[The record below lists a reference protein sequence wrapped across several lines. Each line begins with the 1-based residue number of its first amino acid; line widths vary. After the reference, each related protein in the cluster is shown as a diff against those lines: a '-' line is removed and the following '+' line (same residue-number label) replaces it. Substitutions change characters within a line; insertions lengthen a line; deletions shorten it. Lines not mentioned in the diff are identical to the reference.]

1 MSCGTPVLSFKMT
14 ALNSLIKNGK
24 NGYKAENFKDL
35 ASKIKKIISLRLEK
49 RKKIIKTTLSF
60 SSKYKIK
67 KIKKKWEKLFNK

>member
-24 NGYKAENFKDL
+24 NGYKTQNFKDL
-35 ASKIKKIISLRLEK
+35 ALKIKKIISLRLEK

-60 SSKYKIK
+60 SKKYKIK

>member
-1 MSCGTPVLSFKMT
+1 MQLSPCLGTPVLSFKMT

-49 RKKIIKTTLSF
+49 EKK
-60 SSKYKIK
+60 
-67 KIKKKWEKLFNK
+67 

>member
-1 MSCGTPVLSFKMT
+1 MT
-14 ALNSLIKNGK
+14 CYDYIYLRKVKNGK

-60 SSKYKIK
+60 SRKYKIK

>member
-24 NGYKAENFKDL
+24 NGYKTE
-35 ASKIKKIISLRLEK
+35 
-49 RKKIIKTTLSF
+49 KIIKTTLSF
-60 SSKYKIK
+60 SRKYKIK